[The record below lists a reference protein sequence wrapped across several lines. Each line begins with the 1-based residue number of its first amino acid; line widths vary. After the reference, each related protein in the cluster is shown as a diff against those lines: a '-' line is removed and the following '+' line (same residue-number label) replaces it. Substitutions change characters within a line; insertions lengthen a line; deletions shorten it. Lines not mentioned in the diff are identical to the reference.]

1 MKHCPACNFSFPDFH
16 LVCDFDGTELLPDP
30 ARPSLIETPARQ
42 TFLRRV
48 VTSPKLLTT
57 LAILSVFL
65 GTAFLAYYQETS
77 RLARTANVQVPPVSL
92 NQTAERSPRSDRLVW
107 STDSPVA
114 AAKRAKSPRVVHR
127 SSSARQ
133 SVAKLRPEK
142 RNEHP
147 ASQFEAARQIDGP
160 SEKQPKLVA
169 MLKST
174 WHVLKKP
181 FRF

>member
-16 LVCDFDGTELLPDP
+16 LVCDFDGTELLTDP
-30 ARPSLIETPARQ
+30 ERPSLIKTPPRH
-42 TFLRRV
+42 TLLRRV

-57 LAILSVFL
+57 LAILFVFL

-77 RLARTANVQVPPVSL
+77 RLARTANVQVPAVAL
-92 NQTAERSPRSDRLVW
+92 NQAAERSPRNDMVVS
-107 STDSPVA
+107 SDSPTASARHAKNSKA
-114 AAKRAKSPRVVHR
+114 AHR
-127 SSSARQ
+127 SSSARL
-133 SVAKLRPEK
+133 SIAKLRSEK

-147 ASQFEAARQIDGP
+147 TAQTEIARQTEESPD
-160 SEKQPKLVA
+160 KQPKVVA

-174 WHVLKKP
+174 WRVLKKP